1 MTAISGDRDRTGL
14 PDVGPVS
21 WAVRRG
27 PLLVTAQMPIRP
39 DGTFETGA
47 LEKQIDL
54 ALANLRRAIEAA
66 GGSLADVVQVVTY
79 FTSEIDRPLLNAVW
93 ERFFAPPWPSRSIV
107 GVRELAVPG
116 VLFHLTATAWVGE

>member
-1 MTAISGDRDRTGL
+1 MTTVATGL
-14 PDVGPVS
+14 PEVGPIS

-39 DGTFETGA
+39 DGTFETSA

-54 ALANLRRAIEAA
+54 TLANLRRAVEAA

-79 FTSEIDRPLLNAVW
+79 FKSEIDRPLLNRVW
-93 ERFFAPPWPSRSIV
+93 ERYFAPPWPNRSIV
-107 GVRELAVPG
+107 GVRELAAP
-116 VLFHLTATAWVGE
+116 